1 MINMSKNTPN
11 KRNRPGYLV
20 VACVIASILLGL
32 YIISIK
38 TGEYINIIDQQ
49 SQKLQPYQD
58 LYKLLS
64 GLNGK
69 QKTLLVLANNAE
81 LRTGGGFIGTVGIID
96 SVDGKVKSD
105 ALTGVYGIDSS
116 KNCEQSVKYIQPDYL
131 KNLSPCPSLRD
142 SNNHLD
148 FAGNAMQSLYFYQLN
163 TSQSVDNVVQITP
176 RVLERLLDK
185 TGPVYLKEYDITVT
199 KDNFRDTVQLEVEAG
214 RDKQQKKDPKSG
226 ILGSL
231 ANQMIS
237 RLIAQDIYQLKD
249 YIPLLQELIDQKHI
263 NLYSKNDN
271 TQKLITKIGADG
283 ELKNTDDN
291 YFMMTESNFSANKS
305 SAYIKNRV
313 NMNQALE
320 KDGRSIISVGIVS
333 THSSDYR
340 IPYVDP
346 NSNQSTW
353 LVGENNSRVNI
364 VIPEDSTIIYSS
376 LTDSDYKVTNSNGR
390 KIIEYDRYLKPLT
403 STTVEF
409 KYKIPTNY
417 IYGDKLVINSLI
429 QKQLGGWPY
438 EINYSLTIPNTSYQ
452 LVAANVDLV
461 KKELQSP
468 TTIHYSGNIDSDE
481 ILSFM
486 YKK

>member
-1 MINMSKNTPN
+1 MSKNTPN
-11 KRNRPGYLV
+11 KRNKPSYLI

-32 YIISIK
+32 YIVSIK
-38 TGEYINIIDQQ
+38 TGEYIDSIDQQ
-49 SQKLQPYQD
+49 SKKLQPYQD
-58 LYKLLS
+58 LYRQLA

-81 LRTGGGFIGTVGIID
+81 LRTGGGFIGTVGIIN
-96 SVDGKVKSD
+96 STNGKVKSD

-116 KNCEQSVKYIQPDYL
+116 KNCEQSVKYAQPDYL

-148 FAGNAMQSLYFYQLN
+148 YSSNAIQSLYFYQLN

-185 TGPVYLKEYDITVT
+185 TGPVYIKEYDITVT

-271 TQKLITKIGADG
+271 TQKLIAKIGADG

-313 NMNQALE
+313 DMNQVLE
-320 KDGRSIISVGIVS
+320 KDGSSIISVTIAS

-353 LVGENNSRVNI
+353 LVGENNSRIAI
-364 VIPEDSTIIYSS
+364 VIPEDSTIISSS
-376 LTDSDYKVTNSNGR
+376 LTDTDYKVTSSNGR
-390 KIIEYDRYLKPLT
+390 KIIEYNRYLKPLT
-403 STTVEF
+403 STTVDF

-417 IYGDKLVINSLI
+417 IYSDKLVINSLI

-438 EINYSLTIPNTSYQ
+438 EINYSLTIPDTSYK
-452 LVAANVDLV
+452 LVAANVESV

-468 TTIHYSGNIDSDE
+468 ATIHYSGSIDSDE